1 MHLALVGTPNSGK
14 TALFNALT
22 GSRQKV
28 ANYPGVTVE
37 RKEGSFVT
45 PSGRQVSVV
54 DLPGTYS
61 LRGRS
66 PDEEITRDVVLGRT
80 KGEAMPDLVLCVAD
94 STNLRL
100 TIRLVLELKSTGRP
114 LALVLNMFDI
124 ATRRGVTVDVPRLSE
139 ALGVPVVTSIAVR
152 KGGTADLLR
161 LTDEIAGA
169 SATPHRQNLWEPLT
183 VSQLRATQR
192 EADRIIAATVSLP
205 ARPDTWTARID
216 AVVLHPVA
224 GLAILMLL
232 LFVMFQA
239 VFAWAQP
246 LMELLSSAF
255 EALGQF
261 VHDTLPAGLLQSFL
275 QNGVISGV
283 GSVIVFLP
291 QIIIIF
297 LFILLLEDFGY
308 MARAA
313 FLMDRIMGG
322 AGLHGRAFIPLLS
335 SFACAIPGIMATR
348 VIDNRRDRLTT
359 ILIAPLMTCSARIP
373 VYTLIISAF
382 IPAKMIWGWVNL
394 QGLVMFGLYAAG
406 IVSALGDVVPDQI
419 LHVARLRAGA
429 VHAGTA
435 RLQDAAAEE
444 HRDRH
449 LHAREYVPAA
459 RRHHDLL
466 DDGADL
472 VSGVVPGSRLPAP
485 TEPAINYSLAAMIG
499 KAIAPL
505 LSPLGFNWQI
515 AVALIPGMAAR
526 EVAVAALGTV
536 YAIEGGKEAADANRT
551 GAGDQMEPCHRA
563 VAARLVHLRAA
574 MRFHAGGDPP
584 RNRQLEVDGGH
595 LRLHAGA
602 RLCREFCHLQHRG
615 GARRRVAKGRHGTV
629 MGIENFRQLAGYN
642 HWANRRLYDAALKM
656 PDEHYRRPTGVFFGS
671 LHGTLNHLLLT
682 DRVWLKRLT
691 GEGEHPA
698 RLNAILHEDLK
709 DLVRARMTEDAR
721 LIKVIGG
728 YSAADLGNTV
738 SYQTMSG
745 APQQQP
751 LRDILLHL
759 FNHQTHHR
767 GHAHACC
774 SIVTGTEPLS
784 LDLLLFQRG
793 VPAPDLN

>member
-1 MHLALVGTPNSGK
+1 MEAALMHLALVGTPNSGK

-45 PSGRQVSVV
+45 PKGRQVSVV

-80 KGEAMPDLVLCVAD
+80 KGEALPDLVLCVAD

-124 ATRRGVTVDVPRLSE
+124 ASRRGVTVDVPHLSE
-139 ALGVPVVTSIAVR
+139 ALGIPVVTSIAVR

-161 LTDEIAGA
+161 LTDDILIQTPA
-169 SATPHRQNLWEPLT
+169 PHRPNLWEPLT
-183 VSQLRATQR
+183 VTQLRTTQR
-192 EADRIIAATVSLP
+192 EADRIIANTVSLP
-205 ARPDTWTARID
+205 ERPDTWTARID
-216 AVVLHPVA
+216 AIVLHPVA

-232 LFVMFQA
+232 LFLMFQA

-255 EALGQF
+255 EAAGQF

-297 LFILLLEDFGY
+297 LFILLLEDLGY

-382 IPAKMIWGWVNL
+382 IPAKLIWGWVNL
-394 QGLVMFGLYAAG
+394 QGLVMFGLYASG
-406 IVSALGDVVPDQI
+406 IVSALGVSFLIKFLMLRDYAPAPFMLELPDYKMP
-419 LHVARLRAGA
+419 RLKSIAIGVYTRAKMFLQRAGTTIFSMMVLIWFLA
-429 VHAGTA
+429 SFPLAPAGA
-435 RLQDAAAEE
+435 
-444 HRDRH
+444 
-449 LHAREYVPAA
+449 
-459 RRHHDLL
+459 
-466 DDGADL
+466 
-472 VSGVVPGSRLPAP
+472 
-485 TEPAINYSLAAMIG
+485 TEPAINFSLAAMIG

-536 YAIEGGKEAADANRT
+536 YAIEGGKEAAAQIGQVLATKWSLATALSLLAWYIFAPQCASTLAVIRRET
-551 GAGDQMEPCHRA
+551 GSWRWMAVTFGYMLALAYAASLATYTIAVALGAG
-563 VAARLVHLRAA
+563 
-574 MRFHAGGDPP
+574 
-584 RNRQLEVDGGH
+584 
-595 LRLHAGA
+595 
-602 RLCREFCHLQHRG
+602 
-615 GARRRVAKGRHGTV
+615 
-629 MGIENFRQLAGYN
+629 
-642 HWANRRLYDAALKM
+642 
-656 PDEHYRRPTGVFFGS
+656 
-671 LHGTLNHLLLT
+671 
-682 DRVWLKRLT
+682 
-691 GEGEHPA
+691 
-698 RLNAILHEDLK
+698 
-709 DLVRARMTEDAR
+709 
-721 LIKVIGG
+721 
-728 YSAADLGNTV
+728 
-738 SYQTMSG
+738 
-745 APQQQP
+745 
-751 LRDILLHL
+751 
-759 FNHQTHHR
+759 
-767 GHAHACC
+767 
-774 SIVTGTEPLS
+774 
-784 LDLLLFQRG
+784 
-793 VPAPDLN
+793 

>member
-1 MHLALVGTPNSGK
+1 MEAPLMHLALVGTPNSGK
-14 TALFNALT
+14 TSLFNALT

-37 RKEGSFVT
+37 RKEGAFVT
-45 PSGRQVSVV
+45 PNGRQVSLL

-66 PDEEITRDVVLGRT
+66 PDEEITRDVVLGRAS
-80 KGEAMPDLVLCVAD
+80 GEPLPDLVLCVAD

-100 TIRLVLELKSTGRP
+100 TIRLLLELKSTGRP

-124 ATRRGVTVDVPRLSE
+124 ATRRGVSVDVPKLSE

-161 LTDEIAGA
+161 LTDEILAREDA
-169 SATPHRQNLWEPLT
+169 VERKNLWRPLT
-183 VSQLRATQR
+183 VSELRATQR

-224 GLAILMLL
+224 GLLILLAI

-246 LMELLSSAF
+246 VMELLSAAF
-255 EALGQF
+255 DSLGQF

-382 IPAKMIWGWVNL
+382 IPPKLVWGWINL

-406 IVSALGDVVPDQI
+406 IVSALGVSFLIKFFLWRDYQPAPFMLELPDYKMPRMRSIGIGIYTRAKMFLQ
-419 LHVARLRAGA
+419 RAGTTIFSMMVLIWFLA
-429 VHAGTA
+429 SFPQPPAG
-435 RLQDAAAEE
+435 AE
-444 HRDRH
+444 
-449 LHAREYVPAA
+449 
-459 RRHHDLL
+459 
-466 DDGADL
+466 G
-472 VSGVVPGSRLPAP
+472 
-485 TEPAINYSLAAMIG
+485 PAINYSLAAMIG
-499 KAIAPL
+499 KAIEPL
-505 LSPLGFNWQI
+505 LAPVGFNWQI

-536 YAIEGGKEAADANRT
+536 YAIEGGKEAAEQI
-551 GAGDQMEPCHRA
+551 GQ
-563 VAARLVHLRAA
+563 V
-574 MRFHAGGDPP
+574 
-584 RNRQLEVDGGH
+584 
-595 LRLHAGA
+595 
-602 RLCREFCHLQHRG
+602 
-615 GARRRVAKGRHGTV
+615 
-629 MGIENFRQLAGYN
+629 LATK
-642 HWANRRLYDAALKM
+642 WSLATAL
-656 PDEHYRRPTGVFFGS
+656 S
-671 LHGTLNHLLLT
+671 LLA
-682 DRVWLKRLT
+682 WY
-691 GEGEHPA
+691 
-698 RLNAILHEDLK
+698 IF
-709 DLVRARMTEDAR
+709 
-721 LIKVIGG
+721 
-728 YSAADLGNTV
+728 
-738 SYQTMSG
+738 
-745 APQQQP
+745 APQCAST
-751 LRDILLHL
+751 LAVIR
-759 FNHQTHHR
+759 R
-767 GHAHACC
+767 E
-774 SIVTGTEPLS
+774 TGSSKWMLATFAYMLALAYLAS
-784 LDLLLFQRG
+784 LATYNLAAQIGLG
-793 VPAPDLN
+793 

>member
-1 MHLALVGTPNSGK
+1 MEAALMHLALVGTPNSGK

-45 PSGRQVSVV
+45 PKGRQVSLV

-80 KGEAMPDLVLCVAD
+80 KGEALPDLVLCVAD

-124 ATRRGVTVDVPRLSE
+124 ATRRGVTVDVPHLAE
-139 ALGVPVVTSIAVR
+139 ALGIPVVTSIAVR

-161 LTDEIAGA
+161 LTDDILVQTP
-169 SATPHRQNLWEPLT
+169 SPHRPNLWEPLT
-183 VSQLRATQR
+183 VTQLRTTQR
-192 EADRIIAATVSLP
+192 EADRIIANTVSLP

-216 AVVLHPVA
+216 AIVLHPVA

-255 EALGQF
+255 EAAGQF

-297 LFILLLEDFGY
+297 LFILLLEDLGY

-382 IPAKMIWGWVNL
+382 IPAKLIWGWVNL

-406 IVSALGDVVPDQI
+406 IVSALGVSFLIKFLMLRDYAPAPFMLELPDYKMPRPKSIAIGVYTRAKMFLQ
-419 LHVARLRAGA
+419 RAGTTIFSMMVLIWFLA
-429 VHAGTA
+429 SFPLAPAGA
-435 RLQDAAAEE
+435 
-444 HRDRH
+444 
-449 LHAREYVPAA
+449 
-459 RRHHDLL
+459 
-466 DDGADL
+466 
-472 VSGVVPGSRLPAP
+472 
-485 TEPAINYSLAAMIG
+485 TEPAINFSLAAMIG

-536 YAIEGGKEAADANRT
+536 YAIEGGKEAAAQIGQVLATKWSLATALSLLAWYIFAPQCASTLAVIRRETGSWRWMAVTFGYMLALAYAASLATYNIAVAL
-551 GAGDQMEPCHRA
+551 GAG
-563 VAARLVHLRAA
+563 
-574 MRFHAGGDPP
+574 
-584 RNRQLEVDGGH
+584 
-595 LRLHAGA
+595 
-602 RLCREFCHLQHRG
+602 
-615 GARRRVAKGRHGTV
+615 
-629 MGIENFRQLAGYN
+629 
-642 HWANRRLYDAALKM
+642 
-656 PDEHYRRPTGVFFGS
+656 
-671 LHGTLNHLLLT
+671 
-682 DRVWLKRLT
+682 
-691 GEGEHPA
+691 
-698 RLNAILHEDLK
+698 
-709 DLVRARMTEDAR
+709 
-721 LIKVIGG
+721 
-728 YSAADLGNTV
+728 
-738 SYQTMSG
+738 
-745 APQQQP
+745 
-751 LRDILLHL
+751 
-759 FNHQTHHR
+759 
-767 GHAHACC
+767 
-774 SIVTGTEPLS
+774 
-784 LDLLLFQRG
+784 
-793 VPAPDLN
+793 